1 MTAPLYFLSRSSPH
15 EIAVGRALRPIF
27 DLAVRKGRFYLELMR
42 RACRTATLTLLL
54 FSLAFASSANA
65 QGLQV
70 EVEEFRRLAGEIAD
84 LREANQ
90 AQQRRITNLQN
101 EVQSLRTALR
111 DASEKSATKMGEFVT
126 REDLKSLVESIRQV
140 DEKRDADKRLIL
152 EEISKLGK
160 VLSAPTR
167 AAPEREQPSRPAPA
181 IEETVIPYK
190 VQKGDFLSTI
200 VASYNASL
208 REKGLPR
215 ITLDDVKRVN
225 PKININQI
233 YEGQELLLPV
243 PEKGK

>member
-1 MTAPLYFLSRSSPH
+1 
-15 EIAVGRALRPIF
+15 
-27 DLAVRKGRFYLELMR
+27 MR
-42 RACRTATLTLLL
+42 RARRPIRFFLLL
-54 FSLAFASSANA
+54 FSLAIACASRA

-70 EVEEFRRLAGEIAD
+70 ELEEFKRLAGEIAD

-90 AQQRRITNLQN
+90 AQQRRISSLQS
-101 EVQSLRTALR
+101 EIQALRAALR
-111 DASEKSATKMGEFVT
+111 DASDKSATRMGEFVT
-126 REDLKSLVESIRQV
+126 REDLKSIVESIREV
-140 DEKRDADKRLIL
+140 DEKRDADKKLIL

-160 VLSAPTR
+160 VFSNP
-167 AAPEREQPSRPAPA
+167 PKIEREREETSRPGPA